1 MGVPTGELS
10 FLELNVP
17 VPFWKTQWFWWA
29 VFSSVLAGL
38 FLGHQYRATRRL
50 QAENLEL
57 AQQQIL
63 ERERIRIAQD
73 IHDDLGAQVTQITL
87 VSAMA
92 ERTVDDAQVSR
103 QSFQRITKLSRKLVA
118 SLYDTVWVVNPE
130 NDNLEAVG
138 NYLCQTFNQLTSQ
151 AGLSCR
157 LDVPPLPSDLPI
169 SSHQRH
175 NLAMAVKEATN
186 NIIKH
191 AGATEARMSIRLE
204 NSQLHISIEDNGMG
218 FDPESAKLGSGMGN
232 LSRRL
237 EDVGGSAVVKSRP
250 RAGTQVHLQMPIGHE
265 NKRLAAETRRGDS
278 SCPDGR
284 QPESLTGT

>member
-1 MGVPTGELS
+1 M
-10 FLELNVP
+10 
-17 VPFWKTQWFWWA
+17 
-29 VFSSVLAGL
+29 SVLAGL
-38 FLGHQYRATRRL
+38 FLGYQHHARRRL
-50 QAENLEL
+50 QAENLRL

-92 ERTVDDAQVSR
+92 ERTVADAQVSQ
-103 QSFQRITKLSRKLVA
+103 QSFQRITELSRKLVA

-130 NDNLEAVG
+130 NDNVEAVG
-138 NYLCQTFNQLTSQ
+138 NHLCQIFNQLISL

-157 LDVPPLPSDLPI
+157 MEVPTLPSNLPI

-175 NLAMAVKEATN
+175 NLAMAVKEAAN

-204 NSQLHISIEDNGMG
+204 NSQLHIYIEDNGIG
-218 FDPESAKLGSGMGN
+218 FDTESAKPGSGMGN

-237 EDVGGSAVVKSRP
+237 ENVGGSAEVKSRLG
-250 RAGTQVHLQMPIGHE
+250 AGTQMHLQMPIGHE
-265 NKRLAAETRRGDS
+265 NHRLAAETRRGDGAR
-278 SCPDGR
+278 PDGR
-284 QPESLTGT
+284 QPESQTGT